1 MASTDVHSI
10 APKRRGSL
18 KRRIMPLSKVRSAWS
33 CFSGAVVA
41 AAGSNRK
48 LPDIPRCRINVPLP
62 QPNKRYFARRS
73 TLSIVTPPSVLF
85 RSDGTGQRRFGFRIV
100 TQATRRPSRWGAIPR
115 RMTSTS
121 GSSGNCD
128 YQKYGSADKKS
139 IKKSTTR
146 RPKRIS
152 ARSVPHTRPASEMM
166 AGARAGMA
174 AEALA
179 DMAAERTVQP

>member
-1 MASTDVHSI
+1 MASADVHSI

-18 KRRIMPLSKVRSAWS
+18 KRRTVPLSNVRSAWS
-33 CFSGAVVA
+33 CFPGMGTA
-41 AAGSNRK
+41 AAGSNLK
-48 LPDIPRCRINVPLP
+48 LPDIPRCRISVPLP

-73 TLSIVTPPSVLF
+73 TFSIVTPPSVLF

-100 TQATRRPSRWGAIPR
+100 TRATRRPSRWGAIPR

-128 YQKYGSADKKS
+128 YQKFVQLTKNQSKKAQH
-139 IKKSTTR
+139 

-152 ARSVPHTRPASEMM
+152 ARSIPHAGSASELM
-166 AGARAGMA
+166 AEARAGMV
-174 AEALA
+174 
-179 DMAAERTVQP
+179 AERTAQP